1 MDEKEFLEKINS
13 HTIAIY
19 KNEINQVNEKSI
31 IINWLLG
38 LASIGLLFSFNRY
51 QSIDLNNIWL
61 ITSQFIIFIFIIIV
75 GFLYRLK
82 VKSFKEN
89 TISIIR
95 MFDFLKLEFQLVP
108 DEIVNDLQDSKL
120 EKIFNDYLNGEYFQ
134 EKDEEYFLGA
144 LRKQNRDN
152 LILKLLSI
160 ISIFLMILQFG
171 CFFLMILQKSF

>member
-1 MDEKEFLEKINS
+1 
-13 HTIAIY
+13 
-19 KNEINQVNEKSI
+19 
-31 IINWLLG
+31 
-38 LASIGLLFSFNRY
+38 
-51 QSIDLNNIWL
+51 
-61 ITSQFIIFIFIIIV
+61 
-75 GFLYRLK
+75 
-82 VKSFKEN
+82 
-89 TISIIR
+89 